1 MGAFVVY
8 SVGGWVGVS
17 VCPVILLE
25 LLPQPGNSCRDVFVS
40 LSLLLL
46 QHYGKMV
53 ATIDILVEITR
64 QDHRSLALQ
73 RMSSD
78 LSGG

>member
-1 MGAFVVY
+1 M
-8 SVGGWVGVS
+8 GVS

-25 LLPQPGNSCRDVFVS
+25 LLPRPGNSCRDVVFDS
-40 LSLLLL
+40 LCLLLCLLLL

-73 RMSSD
+73 RM
-78 LSGG
+78 